1 MKSSIAHPFS
11 HFVAIKKRKTVH
23 AFSLNL
29 RHVSLLNCTMPKAK
43 EEGKGK
49 DAPVEEL
56 GPYSDPEILHK
67 NYVKECAA
75 IGIEAYSPVKDAL
88 TNVDNPNRGKQILIL
103 QQSKV
108 GGNCLGPDGCR
119 ALVNAIIAQPFTAAK
134 DIRISSNI
142 KDSGAAA
149 LGKLL
154 AATTKKPS
162 IQPPDPSATQPIWQI
177 EYLELINN
185 DIGRDGALALGRSLC
200 VGMNKTLATLILDF
214 NQTLGSDGLAALCK
228 GLKTNSTLKRLS
240 VRYCNIDERGGK
252 PVGEILCYKRT
263 GLISLDLTS
272 NRLGCS
278 GLRDISDGLVENT
291 SLKTLRLADISVG
304 QSDDDVK
311 VLGMF
316 AGVLVRHPTIIAID
330 VMHNHIGNIGGNI
343 LLPAVTENSRI
354 TDFKVD
360 SRMDSELFKTL
371 FRVSAPPPKKS
382 KRVKETSSLN

>member
-1 MKSSIAHPFS
+1 
-11 HFVAIKKRKTVH
+11 
-23 AFSLNL
+23 
-29 RHVSLLNCTMPKAK
+29 LLPKAK
-43 EEGKGK
+43 EEEKGK

-67 NYVKECAA
+67 NYVRECAA

-88 TNVDNPNRGKQILIL
+88 TNVENTNRGKQILIL

-108 GGNCLGPDGCR
+108 DGNCLGPDGCR
-119 ALVNAIIAQPFTAAK
+119 ALVNAIIAQPFTAAM

-154 AATTKKPS
+154 TATTKKLG
-162 IQPPDPSATQPIWQI
+162 IKPPDPEPMWQI
-177 EYLELINN
+177 EYLELMNN

-200 VGMNKTLATLILDF
+200 VGMNRTLATLILDF
-214 NQTLGSDGLAALCK
+214 NQTLRSDGLAALCK
-228 GLKTNSTLKRLS
+228 GLKTNSTLKKLS

-278 GLRDISDGLVENT
+278 GLRDISNGLVENT
-291 SLKTLRLADISVG
+291 TLKTLRLADISVG

-330 VMHNHIGNIGGNI
+330 VMHNNIGNIGGNL

-382 KRVKETSSLN
+382 QRVKETSSLN

>member
-1 MKSSIAHPFS
+1 
-11 HFVAIKKRKTVH
+11 
-23 AFSLNL
+23 
-29 RHVSLLNCTMPKAK
+29 MPKAK
-43 EEGKGK
+43 EGEKGK

-88 TNVDNPNRGKQILIL
+88 TNVNNPNRGNQILIL
-103 QQSKV
+103 KQSKDD
-108 GGNCLGPDGCR
+108 GNCLGPDGCR
-119 ALVNAIIAQPFTAAK
+119 ALINAIIAQPFTAAK

-154 AATTKKPS
+154 AATAKKPS
-162 IQPPDPSATQPIWQI
+162 IQPLDPSAMWKI

-200 VGMNKTLATLILDF
+200 VGMNGTLATLILDF

-228 GLKTNSTLKRLS
+228 GLTTNSTLKKLS

-252 PVGEILCYKRT
+252 PVGEILRYKRT

-278 GLRDISDGLVENT
+278 GLRDISDGMVENT
-291 SLKTLRLADISVG
+291 SLITLRLGDISVG
-304 QSDDDVK
+304 QSDDDAK
-311 VLGMF
+311 ALGLF
-316 AGVLVRHPTIIAID
+316 AGVLVKHPTIVAID
-330 VMHNHIGNIGGNI
+330 IMHNHIGDKGGNL

-371 FRVSAPPPKKS
+371 FRVSAPPPKKRPKGKGS
-382 KRVKETSSLN
+382 K

>member
-1 MKSSIAHPFS
+1 M
-11 HFVAIKKRKTVH
+11 TWYD
-23 AFSLNL
+23 N
-29 RHVSLLNCTMPKAK
+29 
-43 EEGKGK
+43 
-49 DAPVEEL
+49 
-56 GPYSDPEILHK
+56 PEILHK
-67 NYVKECAA
+67 IYLKECAA

-88 TNVDNPNRGKQILIL
+88 TNGGKQILIL

-108 GGNCLGPDGCR
+108 DGNCLGPDGCR

-154 AATTKKPS
+154 TATTKKSS
-162 IQPPDPSATQPIWQI
+162 IKPPDPEPMWQI

-185 DIGRDGALALGRSLC
+185 DIGRDGALAFGRSLC
-200 VGMNKTLATLILDF
+200 VGMNRTLTTLILDF
-214 NQTLGSDGLAALCK
+214 NQIGSDGLAALCK
-228 GLKTNSTLKRLS
+228 GLKTNSTLKKLS

-278 GLRDISDGLVENT
+278 GLRDISNGLVENT
-291 SLKTLRLADISVG
+291 TLKTLRLADISVG

-330 VMHNHIGNIGGNI
+330 VMHNNIGNIGGNL

-382 KRVKETSSLN
+382 QRVKETSSLN